1 MQGAQQTAPSA
12 RPPRPVA
19 HSFADVTCSVRVVRP
34 FAKILERGGHDAEAW
49 LAPHGL
55 TTASLKERELRLS
68 HQETSTLVREAVAL
82 SGDPALGVHA
92 ARCVEPGDF
101 DVVEYAAASCATAG
115 EAIRLA
121 ARFIALMDEAISM
134 ELDVVPPL
142 AAVRLRLLPGLE
154 AEPASVEFLFA
165 SLLAYGSRSLGHRT
179 RPVRVELAHP
189 GRADLAAYEETFR
202 EVRFRAPQHIM
213 WVTAASLDLPHRA
226 PDRSLLQ
233 ILTSHADGLLK
244 QLSRRP
250 SSFTERARSAI
261 AEELSAGHAGA
272 EHIARRLGVSLRTLH
287 RRLAEEGT
295 SPGDLV
301 DDVRRTLAIG
311 HLTGSS
317 FSIAEISF
325 LLGFAHPNAFHRA
338 FKRWTGMTPTHFRED
353 ALARISLRR

>member
-1 MQGAQQTAPSA
+1 MQGAQQAVPSA
-12 RPPRPVA
+12 RPPRA
-19 HSFADVTCSVRVVRP
+19 EAQSFANVTCSVRVIQP
-34 FAKILERGGHDAEAW
+34 FAKYLQRKGHDAEAW
-49 LAPHGL
+49 LRPHGL
-55 TTASLKERELRLS
+55 TVASLTERELRLP
-68 HQETSTLVREAVAL
+68 HRETNLLVREAIEL

-142 AAVRLRLLPGLE
+142 AALRLRLQPGLDC
-154 AEPASVEFLFA
+154 EPASVEFVFA

-179 RPVRVELAHP
+179 RPVRVELAHTGP
-189 GRADLAAYEETFR
+189 DDVSAYEETFR
-202 EVRFRAPQHIM
+202 EVRFGAPEHIM
-213 WVTAASLDLPHRA
+213 WVTAASLDLPHCA

-250 SSFTERARSAI
+250 PSFAERARSAI
-261 AEELSAGHAGA
+261 VEALSAGQAGA

-295 SPGDLV
+295 SPGELV
-301 DDVRRTLAIG
+301 DDVRRTLAMG
-311 HLTGSS
+311 HMADSS

-338 FKRWTGMTPTHFRED
+338 FKRWTGVTPTHYRED
-353 ALARISLRR
+353 ALARRWLRR